1 MKAET
6 AERRTA
12 ESDFILLPSTFIL
25 SRELPGCTG
34 TLIWKYRASS
44 PAPDSDA
51 ISPLASLGA
60 NPCNPM
66 LGKPTV
72 ATVAPSLTERLDAT
86 VKLNRARAT
95 ALRARASLAAIEHGD
110 LLSILCD
117 YAICVFVLGVT
128 VSSSMMMKPSQITAN
143 RQM

>member
-1 MKAET
+1 MACAT
-6 AERRTA
+6 R
-12 ESDFILLPSTFIL
+12 
-25 SRELPGCTG
+25 TG

-72 ATVAPSLTERLDAT
+72 ATVPPNFT
-86 VKLNRARAT
+86 VLP
-95 ALRARASLAAIEHGD
+95 LRSYAEK
-110 LLSILCD
+110 SI
-117 YAICVFVLGVT
+117 
-128 VSSSMMMKPSQITAN
+128 
-143 RQM
+143 